1 MASEHNDKNEY
12 NKEMPVKC
20 AVIPGSGGG
29 GYPNPKPNTATK
41 KMRGYGAA
49 TKGIHYSKN
58 SD

>member
-1 MASEHNDKNEY
+1 MAEHSDVNEY
-12 NKEMPVKC
+12 NKEMPVKV
-20 AVIPGSGGG
+20 AVPKDSGGG

-49 TKGIHYSKN
+49 DRGIHYSKN